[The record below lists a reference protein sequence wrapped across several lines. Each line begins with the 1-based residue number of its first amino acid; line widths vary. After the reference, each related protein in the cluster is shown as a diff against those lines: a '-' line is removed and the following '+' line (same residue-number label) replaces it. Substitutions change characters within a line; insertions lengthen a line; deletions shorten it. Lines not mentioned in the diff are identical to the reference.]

1 MIKEKLFTAL
11 GAVSMCWD
19 PTPSNQVFDSVAAK
33 RIGEDCLR
41 EIEEEVANFAI
52 DFVFW
57 LMLNC
62 ELIKD
67 EETEENVLWR
77 YDSED
82 YIIDTLLE
90 IFKREKG
97 L

>member
-1 MIKEKLFTAL
+1 MKLQQKFKQWLDTKPR
-11 GAVSMCWD
+11 V
-19 PTPSNQVFDSVAAK
+19 Q
-33 RIGEDCLR
+33 LR
-41 EIEEEVANFAI
+41 DIQLEVIADEYAI

-67 EETEENVLWR
+67 EKTEENVLWR